1 MSQTERVLTRRALGR
16 LAVPLLLT
24 LIATTVGLVPT
35 RTASAEPATALRVAT
50 ITTPVVRSTVQ
61 QLRFAA
67 DHVGLYW
74 FGHPDATVTVAFSR
88 DGVHFGRTLD
98 VGRDEVGEQRA
109 NGVTYGA
116 VLTANRA
123 AFVRVTTNRALSRVT
138 VLGLAD
144 RVRAVVDKLLPNSP
158 VGGAHPSQ
166 PPIVARAGW
175 GADESLRFNASGGE
189 KWPPAFAPVQKLI
202 VHHTAGANN
211 DHNPAATIRAIYYYH
226 AVTQGWGDIGY
237 NFLIDEAGR
246 IYKGRNSHAQGGTA
260 DTITGEDGSGNGVTG
275 AHAHEYNAGTVGVA
289 LLGTLTDQDAT
300 PAAKRALED
309 LLAWKADAHGVDPH
323 GSTRYTNPVGG
334 NQKVFANIAGHRD
347 VGTTACPGGVFY
359 AGLPEIRDQVAARMG
374 N

>member
-1 MSQTERVLTRRALGR
+1 MRQTEAVLTRRALGR
-16 LAVPLLLT
+16 VTVPLLLT
-24 LIATTVGLVPT
+24 LIATSVGLVPA
-35 RTASAEPATALRVAT
+35 RAASAKPAATTRVTAIT
-50 ITTPVVRSTVQ
+50 IPVVRTTVQ
-61 QLRFAA
+61 RLRFEA
-67 DHVGLYW
+67 DHVALYW
-74 FGHPDATVTVAFSR
+74 SGHPDAAVTVAFSR

-123 AFVRVTTNRALSRVT
+123 AFVRVTTNRALSHLT

-144 RVRAVVDKLLPNSP
+144 RVRALVDKLLPNSP
-158 VGGAHPSQ
+158 VGGAHPAQ
-166 PPIVARAGW
+166 PPIVARSGW
-175 GADESLRFNASGGE
+175 GADESLRFNSNGSE

-211 DHNPAATIRAIYYYH
+211 DRNPAATIRAIYYYH

-246 IYKGRNSHAQGGTA
+246 IYKGRDSHAKGSTA
-260 DTITGEDGSGNGVTG
+260 DTITGEDASGNGVTG
-275 AHAHEYNAGTVGVA
+275 AHAHEYNSGTVGVA
-289 LLGTLTDQDAT
+289 LLGTLTNQDAT

-309 LLAWKADAHGVDPH
+309 LLAWKADTHGIDPH
-323 GSTRYTNPVGG
+323 GSSRYTNPVGG

-347 VGTTACPGGVFY
+347 VGTTACPGGAFY
-359 AGLPEIRDQVAARMG
+359 AGLPEVRDQVAARMG
-374 N
+374 K